1 MHTLEFTVSLTTFP
15 NAKDLEPRG
24 KEKHMLDAKWEEK
37 GFVTKGGKFILK
49 ILDD

>member
-1 MHTLEFTVSLTTFP
+1 VHTLEFTVSLTTFP
-15 NAKDLEPRG
+15 NANDLEPRG
-24 KEKHMLDAKWEEK
+24 KEKHMPVVKWEEK